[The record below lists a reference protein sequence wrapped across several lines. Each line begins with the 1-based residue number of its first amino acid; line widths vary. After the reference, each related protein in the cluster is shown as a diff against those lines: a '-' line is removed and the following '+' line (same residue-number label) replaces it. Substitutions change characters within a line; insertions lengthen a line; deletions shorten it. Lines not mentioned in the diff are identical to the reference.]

1 VREVVIHPRE
11 QDLIVGTHGRAAF
24 VLDDIRPLRSLDE
37 KVLAEPLH
45 FFEIADAQ
53 QYRVRQTGE
62 SRFPGATEF
71 RGQNR
76 PYGAILDFVV
86 NGEGLPHPEEKVQKE
101 EQAAERA
108 REAQE
113 PESSDESNEDS
124 QTEAAP
130 EDSNSVEIEI
140 LDAEG
145 TVLRKFERDVT
156 RGFNRVTWNLHT
168 DGFRRPPDAEGEFAD
183 DPQGPQVV
191 PGDYTVKLHFR
202 DEVASQ
208 PVRVL
213 ADPRTD
219 LTLGDRRA
227 NYETRRRA
235 GALEEMVADAI
246 TRIVNAREDVD
257 TLLGRIDR
265 ERQDQKQH
273 GVEWEDDAKPYG
285 ELEKSAREFRKK
297 LDELEK
303 GLRVPPGT
311 KGIPADETPLARIQR
326 VQWFLGS
333 SWEAPS
339 PELLEHLRDAESAV
353 RAAVDSTHVFFADEL
368 PVFRSKVLE
377 NKDLEILAD
386 TPFPSDD

>member
-1 VREVVIHPRE
+1 
-11 QDLIVGTHGRAAF
+11 
-24 VLDDIRPLRSLDE
+24 
-37 KVLAEPLH
+37 
-45 FFEIADAQ
+45 
-53 QYRVRQTGE
+53 
-62 SRFPGATEF
+62 
-71 RGQNR
+71 
-76 PYGAILDFVV
+76 
-86 NGEGLPHPEEKVQKE
+86 
-101 EQAAERA
+101 
-108 REAQE
+108 
-113 PESSDESNEDS
+113 
-124 QTEAAP
+124 
-130 EDSNSVEIEI
+130 
-140 LDAEG
+140 
-145 TVLRKFERDVT
+145 
-156 RGFNRVTWNLHT
+156 
-168 DGFRRPPDAEGEFAD
+168 
-183 DPQGPQVV
+183 
-191 PGDYTVKLHFR
+191 
-202 DEVASQ
+202 
-208 PVRVL
+208 
-213 ADPRTD
+213 
-219 LTLGDRRA
+219 
-227 NYETRRRA
+227 
-235 GALEEMVADAI
+235 
-246 TRIVNAREDVD
+246 VD

-285 ELEKSAREFRKK
+285 ELETSAREFRKK